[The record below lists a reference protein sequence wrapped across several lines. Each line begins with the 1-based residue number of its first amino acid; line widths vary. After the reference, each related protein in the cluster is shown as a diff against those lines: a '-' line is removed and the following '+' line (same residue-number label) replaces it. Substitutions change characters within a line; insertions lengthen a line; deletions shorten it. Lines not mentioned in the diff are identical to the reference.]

1 MWCKV
6 CETYSFRGII
16 SRCIP
21 RPVIHNW
28 NRLFASAQTSIFS
41 QHVRARQELQFLGEN
56 GWGEGTE
63 NEIPKET
70 RDEALH
76 EKLSVPQFG
85 LCSNLSKCPSNH
97 SHAICDIK
105 SRPLLFQS
113 HLQMDLI
120 KTLAAQIFP
129 CLILHTETSN
139 TFEDII
145 PKASMQASTD
155 HTCCPPPYAPPL
167 APLHC
172 PPSQSH

>member
-1 MWCKV
+1 MHTQTCNTQLKQLV
-6 CETYSFRGII
+6 RLCTD
-16 SRCIP
+16 
-21 RPVIHNW
+21 IH
-28 NRLFASAQTSIFS
+28 IFS
-41 QHVRARQELQFLGEN
+41 TCQGMPGTTASGRKRVGR
-56 GWGEGTE
+56 GTE

-85 LCSNLSKCPSNH
+85 LCGNFSKCPSNH
-97 SHAICDIK
+97 SHAICDMK
-105 SRPLLFQS
+105 SRQLLSQS
-113 HLQMDLI
+113 HLQIDLI

-172 PPSQSH
+172 PRSQSH